1 MVAYKEKIIR
11 KIDINLMKEKES
23 RKNVCVHVLNI
34 LYLFHLLS

>member
-11 KIDINLMKEKES
+11 KIDINLMKEGKGIKE
-23 RKNVCVHVLNI
+23 KCVHVLNI